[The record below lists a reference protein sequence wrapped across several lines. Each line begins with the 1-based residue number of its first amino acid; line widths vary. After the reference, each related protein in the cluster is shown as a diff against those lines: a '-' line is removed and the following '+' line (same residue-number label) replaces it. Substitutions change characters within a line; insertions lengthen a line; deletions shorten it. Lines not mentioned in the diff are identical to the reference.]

1 MKFTKNSYKFL
12 HGGLADGFASEFYK
26 EERWRWKKRKDDW
39 FDLIAKT
46 MIPNFELLY
55 TDIYQP
61 QNSASIV
68 VYFFY
73 NKLVKTFWEMALFIT
88 QAAAICEIFKTSML
102 SLS

>member
-46 MIPNFELLY
+46 MIPNFEL
-55 TDIYQP
+55 
-61 QNSASIV
+61 S
-68 VYFFY
+68 FFY
-73 NKLVKTFWEMALFIT
+73 NKLVKNFWEMALFIT

>member
-1 MKFTKNSYKFL
+1 M
-12 HGGLADGFASEFYK
+12 
-26 EERWRWKKRKDDW
+26 KKRKDDW

-73 NKLVKTFWEMALFIT
+73 NKLVKNF
-88 QAAAICEIFKTSML
+88 
-102 SLS
+102 